1 LQVVGD
7 LFLDACPYA
16 PHKQIH
22 RVQAA
27 RHPEVVAR
35 MKTLLEDWRRYAIA
49 ARLPS
54 DAETTETMSSEEL
67 ERLRSLGYIQ

>member
-1 LQVVGD
+1 
-7 LFLDACPYA
+7 
-16 PHKQIH
+16 
-22 RVQAA
+22 
-27 RHPEVVAR
+27 